1 MDAAL
6 PQFADTGSLERV
18 EGTDLFIVARY
29 LVPTDAYVM
38 QGCLVAGGVPAV
50 VADANHVQ
58 ADLLIAPAAG
68 GVRILAPA
76 AYLAQAQAILAAFE
90 RGEYALPDDFDAGAD
105 APSAGAVNTGAPD

>member
-1 MDAAL
+1 MDTAL
-6 PQFADTGSLERV
+6 PLSAARTNSTDVVRLDGE
-18 EGTDLFIVARY
+18 DLFIVARY

-76 AYLAQAQAILAAFE
+76 AYLAQAQDILAAFE
-90 RGEYALPDDFDAGAD
+90 RGEYALPDDFDPTADPAPGAA
-105 APSAGAVNTGAPD
+105 APHE